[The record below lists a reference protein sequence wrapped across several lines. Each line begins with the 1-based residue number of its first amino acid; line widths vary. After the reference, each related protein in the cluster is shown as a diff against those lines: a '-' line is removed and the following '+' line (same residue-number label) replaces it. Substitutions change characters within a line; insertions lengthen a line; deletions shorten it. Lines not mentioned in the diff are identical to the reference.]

1 MTGFTWENRFSVGVP
16 LIDDQHKM
24 LIQRVND
31 LAQAI
36 ERHQSVSE
44 IVRVLGFLIEYTN
57 FHFATEEQHMTA
69 HHYPGLNHHKAQH
82 AEFKRT
88 LTHLLEDFEEE
99 GATQA
104 LADSINIFLVNWLV
118 THFQDVDQEF
128 GRFVRDKG
136 LSLR

>member
-1 MTGFTWENRFSVGVP
+1 MTGLVWVDRFSVGVP

-31 LAQAI
+31 LAHAI
-36 ERHQSVSE
+36 ERHQSVRE
-44 IVRVLGFLIEYTN
+44 IVRVLGFLTEYTN
-57 FHFATEEQHMTA
+57 FHFATEEKHMKA

-88 LTHLLEDFEEE
+88 LAHLTEDFEEE
-99 GATQA
+99 GATRA
-104 LADSINIFLVNWLV
+104 LADSINIFLTNWLA
-118 THFQDVDQEF
+118 THFQDVDLEF

-136 LSLR
+136 LSLS